1 MKLDQRQGAILYSAM
16 SKKLASKTID
26 IDDEALLS
34 SNGESFTVK
43 ITQING
49 DKYKGTIIK
58 AGFDPKVH
66 PDLLVNNDIEFG
78 ERNILCIEKTRV

>member
-1 MKLDQRQGAILYSAM
+1 MKLDQRQGAILYSAKT
-16 SKKLASKTID
+16 KKLASRTID
-26 IDDEALLS
+26 IGDEAVLS
-34 SNGESFTVK
+34 FNGENFTVK

-66 PDLLVNNDIEFG
+66 PNLGVNNDIEFG
-78 ERNILCIEKTRV
+78 EHNILCIEKTEA

>member
-1 MKLDQRQGAILYSAM
+1 MKLDQRQGAILYFAKT
-16 SKKLASKTID
+16 KKLPSRTID
-26 IDDEALLS
+26 IGDEAVLS
-34 SNGESFTVK
+34 FKGENFTVK

-66 PDLLVNNDIEFG
+66 PNLGVNNGIEFG
-78 ERNILCIEKTRV
+78 EHNILCIEKTGA